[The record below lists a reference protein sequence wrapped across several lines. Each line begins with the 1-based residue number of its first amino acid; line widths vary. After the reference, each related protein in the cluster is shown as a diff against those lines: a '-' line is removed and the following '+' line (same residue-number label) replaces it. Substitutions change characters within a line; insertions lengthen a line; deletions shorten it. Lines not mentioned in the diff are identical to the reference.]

1 MDLTAINPS
10 VAGPSGSM
18 ISSGTDLNRFLD
30 ALVRGRLLHPAQL
43 REMMKTR
50 PTDSPD
56 GSAYGLGLE
65 SDPLPC
71 GGLYWGH
78 DGGILGYQT
87 LGGATVD
94 GRQATVMV
102 NLYPGDSDAQDHD
115 TKAAVQTALC
125 EDRPSL

>member
-1 MDLTAINPS
+1 MDFTLINSS
-10 VAGPSGSM
+10 VAGAPGST
-18 ISSGTDLNRFLD
+18 ISSGTVLVRFLG
-30 ALVRGRLLHPAQL
+30 ALVRGRLLRPAQL
-43 REMMKTR
+43 REMMRTR
-50 PTDSPD
+50 PTGGPD

-102 NLYPGDSDAQDHD
+102 NLYPGETDAQDHD

-125 EDRPSL
+125 EDRHSR